1 MKLFGA
7 GLTLGLVYA
16 AGIARAQNGTVWPVH
31 DTGLSKVVQ
40 WDHYSLM
47 VNGQRLFVWSGEF
60 HYWRIP
66 VPEVWRDILT
76 KVKAAGF
83 NAVSVYGN
91 WGYHSASP
99 GALDFESGA
108 HNFESILDDCKELG
122 LYVIWRAGPYVNAET
137 TAGGFALWAT
147 TGAYGSLR
155 NNDTRYTNAWMPYM
169 KKYTQILSKHQVTN
183 GGNLVMFQIENEIAG
198 QRTSSGAENWPIIDY
213 MKQLEQTSRQSGL
226 VIPFFTN
233 APNMGSM
240 SWSKDYDVNGAQD
253 IYGLDSYPACWS
265 CNLKECGNVKP
276 FTVVSYHEH
285 FDKVSPTQPSYL
297 PEFQGGSYN
306 PWGGPQGGCSSN
318 MGPDFANVF
327 YRHNIAERV
336 SMMSLYMLYG
346 GTNWGKDTIYISGLA
361 TNLVGTSYDY
371 SSPISESRQIGQK
384 YYETKLVGMFIRA
397 AKDLT
402 KVDRI
407 GSSTAYTTNALISA
421 TELRNPDTKA
431 GFYVTIHTTSSDQT
445 KDSFKLHVST
455 SRGNL
460 TIPTI
465 SGSSIMLNGRDSK
478 IVVTDFT
485 FGNKTLLYST
495 AEVLSHATVDGR
507 ELLALWLPQNES
519 GEFVIKGGSV
529 SRKVAT
535 GTTPTFA
542 TTDSNDLL
550 VSYTQGDSAAVIQF
564 DDFTALLVPRTTAWK
579 FWAPTLTADPFSPA
593 DKLVFVTG
601 PYLVRAASLSKNGAL
616 LELSGDA
623 DSATAVEVFASS
635 KVTALHWNGQNLS
648 FTRTSYGSLKGKTPS
663 LDITGSN
670 LSAKLADTL
679 KSGWKVADGLPER
692 FANYSD
698 SGAGWKLANKTT
710 TPNPTK
716 PSTLPVLYADD
727 YGFHLGNILWR
738 GRFNGKASGVQLNV
752 QGGTASGWS
761 AWLNGD
767 YIGSF
772 PGDPVS
778 VNGALNLTFANATVS
793 DKENVL
799 LVLQD
804 HSGHD
809 QRDAALYPRGIL
821 KAALIG
827 TNATFSSWRVAGN
840 AGGEKNIDPVRGPIA
855 EGGLHAE
862 RLGWHLPGFDDSK
875 WASGSP
881 ADGVQGAGVVF
892 YRKNIDL
899 SKVVDKRGYDVLLEF
914 IIDAA
919 VGTNVRAQLYVNG
932 YQYGKFVKQV
942 GNQIA
947 FPVPPGILNLRGINT
962 IGLSV
967 WSQSTTGAKID
978 ISWNVLGV
986 YDSAWDSAFDAK
998 YLQPE
1003 WTKDRLDYA

>member
-7 GLTLGLVYA
+7 SVALGLVSA
-16 AGIARAQNGTVWPVH
+16 AGIARTQNATVWPIH

-76 KVKAAGF
+76 KVKAVGF

-91 WGYHSASP
+91 WGYHSASS

-108 HNFESILDDCKELG
+108 HNFESILQDCKDLG

-147 TGAYGSLR
+147 TGAYGALR

-183 GGNLVMFQIENEIAG
+183 GGNLLMFQIENEISG
-198 QRTSSGAENWPIIDY
+198 QRTSSGAENWPLIDY

-240 SWSKDYDVNGAQD
+240 SWTKDYDVNGAQD

-265 CNLKECGNVKP
+265 CNLDECGNVKP

-285 FDKVSPTQPSYL
+285 FDKVSPTQPSFL

-336 SMMSLYMLYG
+336 SMVSLYMLYG
-346 GTNWGKDTIYISGLA
+346 GTNWGGLA

-371 SSPISESRQIGQK
+371 SSPIAESRQIGQK

-407 GSSTAYTTNALISA
+407 ASSTSYTTNTLISA
-421 TELRNPDTKA
+421 TELRNPDSKA
-431 GFYVTIHTTSSDQT
+431 AFYVTRHATSSDQT
-445 KDSFKLHVST
+445 KDSFKMHIST

-460 TIPTI
+460 TVPATN
-465 SGSSIMLNGRDSK
+465 GSNIVLNGRESK
-478 IVVTDFT
+478 IIVTDFP

-495 AEVLSHATVDGR
+495 AEVLSHATIDGK
-507 ELLALWLPQNES
+507 ELLALWLPQGES
-519 GEFVIKGGSV
+519 GEFVIKGGSA
-529 SRKVAT
+529 SHKVAS
-535 GTTPTFA
+535 GPSPTFA
-542 TTDSNDLL
+542 TTNTSDLL
-550 VSYTQGDSAAVIQF
+550 VSYTQSDAATVVQF

-579 FWAPTLTADPFSPA
+579 FWAPTFTTDPFSPA
-593 DKLVFVTG
+593 DQLAFVIG
-601 PYLVRAASLSKNGAL
+601 PYLVRSASLSNNGAL
-616 LELSGDA
+616 LELNGDA
-623 DSATAVEVFASS
+623 DGATAVEVFASS
-635 KVTALHWNGQNLS
+635 KVTALYWNGQKLS
-648 FTRTSYGSLKGKTPS
+648 FTRTPYGSLKGTTPV
-663 LDITGSN
+663 LGITGSK
-670 LSAKLADTL
+670 LTAKLAGTL

-698 SGAGWKLANKTT
+698 SGAGWKLANETT

-716 PSTLPVLYADD
+716 PTTLPVLYADD

-738 GRFNGKASGVQLNV
+738 GRFNGKASGVRLNV

-772 PGDPVS
+772 PGDPTSVS
-778 VNGALNLTFANATVS
+778 GALNLTFANATVT
-793 DKENVL
+793 DNENVL

-809 QRDAALYPRGIL
+809 QRAAALYPRGIL
-821 KAALIG
+821 AATLVG
-827 TNATFSSWRVAGN
+827 TSATFSSWRVAGN

-881 ADGVQGAGVVF
+881 ADGVKGAGVVF
-892 YRKNIDL
+892 YRTTVDL
-899 SKVVDKRGYDVLLEF
+899 SKVVDKRGYDVLLEL

-919 VGTNVRAQLYVNG
+919 AGTNVRAQLYVNG

-942 GNQIA
+942 GNQVA
-947 FPVPPGILNLRGINT
+947 FPIPPGILNVRGKNT

-967 WSQSTTGAKID
+967 WSQSTAGAKID

-986 YDSAWDSAFDAK
+986 YDSAWDPAFDAT
-998 YLQPE
+998 YLQPGWNKE
-1003 WTKDRLDYA
+1003 RLDYA

>member
-1 MKLFGA
+1 
-7 GLTLGLVYA
+7 
-16 AGIARAQNGTVWPVH
+16 
-31 DTGLSKVVQ
+31 
-40 WDHYSLM
+40 
-47 VNGQRLFVWSGEF
+47 
-60 HYWRIP
+60 
-66 VPEVWRDILT
+66 
-76 KVKAAGF
+76 
-83 NAVSVYGN
+83 
-91 WGYHSASP
+91 
-99 GALDFESGA
+99 
-108 HNFESILDDCKELG
+108 
-122 LYVIWRAGPYVNAET
+122 
-137 TAGGFALWAT
+137 
-147 TGAYGSLR
+147 
-155 NNDTRYTNAWMPYM
+155 M

-183 GGNLVMFQIENEIAG
+183 GGNLLMFQIENEISG
-198 QRTSSGAENWPIIDY
+198 QRTSSGAENWPLIDY

-265 CNLKECGNVKP
+265 CNLNECGSVKP

-285 FDKVSPTQPSYL
+285 FDKVSPTQPSFL

-306 PWGGPQGGCSSN
+306 PWGGPQGGCSFN

-336 SMMSLYMLYG
+336 SMVSLYMLYG
-346 GTNWGKDTIYISGLA
+346 GTNWGGLA

-371 SSPISESRQIGQK
+371 SSPIAESRQIGQK

-407 GSSTAYTTNALISA
+407 ASSTSYTTNALISA
-421 TELRNPDTKA
+421 TELRNPDSKA
-431 GFYVTIHTTSSDQT
+431 AFYVTRHATSSDQT
-445 KDSFKLHVST
+445 KDSFKLRIST

-460 TIPTI
+460 TVPATD
-465 SGSSIMLNGRDSK
+465 GSNIVLNGRESK
-478 IVVTDFT
+478 IVVTDFS

-495 AEVLSHATVDGR
+495 AEVLSHATIDGK
-507 ELLALWLPQNES
+507 ELLALWLPEGES
-519 GEFVIKGGSV
+519 GEFVIKGGSTTH
-529 SRKVAT
+529 KVAS
-535 GTTPTFA
+535 GTSPTFA
-542 TTDSNDLL
+542 TTNSSDLL
-550 VSYTQGDSAAVIQF
+550 VSYTQSDTVTVVQF
-564 DDFTALLVPRTTAWK
+564 NDFATLLVPRTTAWK
-579 FWAPTLTADPFSPA
+579 FWAPTLTADPLSPA

-601 PYLVRAASLSKNGAL
+601 PYLVRGASLSKNGAL
-616 LELSGDA
+616 LELNGDA
-623 DSATAVEVFASS
+623 DGATAVEVF
-635 KVTALHWNGQNLS
+635 T
-648 FTRTSYGSLKGKTPS
+648 
-663 LDITGSN
+663 
-670 LSAKLADTL
+670 
-679 KSGWKVADGLPER
+679 
-692 FANYSD
+692 
-698 SGAGWKLANKTT
+698 
-710 TPNPTK
+710 
-716 PSTLPVLYADD
+716 
-727 YGFHLGNILWR
+727 HLGNILWR

-772 PGDPVS
+772 PGDPTSVS
-778 VNGALNLTFANATVS
+778 GALNLTFANATVTEK
-793 DKENVL
+793 DNVL

-809 QRDAALYPRGIL
+809 QRAAALYPRGIL
-821 KAALIG
+821 AATLVG

-881 ADGVQGAGVVF
+881 VDGVKGAGVAF
-892 YRKNIDL
+892 YRTTVDL

-914 IIDAA
+914 IIDSAA
-919 VGTNVRAQLYVNG
+919 GTNVRAQLYVNG

-947 FPVPPGILNLRGINT
+947 FPIPPGVLNVRGKNT

-967 WSQSTTGAKID
+967 WSQSTAGAKID

-986 YDSAWDSAFDAK
+986 YDSAWDPAFDA
-998 YLQPE
+998 
-1003 WTKDRLDYA
+1003 T